1 MTRALL
7 QAQTG
12 SWLNVAECELSCITR
27 QFLQGRRMGKLN
39 DLQAEIATG
48 EKKTSLK
55 RRGVDWQFNI
65 DDARRKLKRLYPKIK
80 PWQRTRA
87 RIIYMEWWRD
97 FNSRFV

>member
-1 MTRALL
+1 
-7 QAQTG
+7 
-12 SWLNVAECELSCITR
+12 
-27 QFLQGRRMGKLN
+27 MGKLN

-80 PWQRTRA
+80 TWQRTRA
-87 RIIYMEWWRD
+87 RIIYMEWWRN
-97 FNSRFV
+97 FNSRFVWWIIGTFVLFLFSRRGSVFIW

>member
-12 SWLNVAECELSCITR
+12 SWLTVAECELSCMTS

-80 PWQRTRA
+80 TWQRTRA
-87 RIIYMEWWRD
+87 KIIYMEMVEK
-97 FNSRFV
+97 F